1 MEPER
6 MFSSHRP
13 AASAYRRLDLET
25 SVAQADPH
33 ALVGLLYDGV
43 LSAIGQARGA
53 QRNGD
58 VATRGQATTRA
69 LRILEE
75 GLKASLD
82 RRGGE
87 IASNLEALYDYMIR
101 QLLGANASGDD
112 ARYAEVAAML
122 EQLSEAWNSIVRQT
136 RATPVT
142 A

>member
-1 MEPER
+1 

-13 AASAYRRLDLET
+13 DARAYRRLDLET

-33 ALVGLLYDGV
+33 TLVAMLYDGA
-43 LSAIGQARGA
+43 LAAIARARTA
-53 QRNGD
+53 QRDGD
-58 VATRGQATTRA
+58 VAERGQATTRA

-82 RRGGE
+82 RSGGA

-101 QLLGANASGDD
+101 QLLGANAAGDD
-112 ARYAEVAAML
+112 TRYVEVTAML
-122 EQLSEAWNSIVRQT
+122 EQLRDAWNAMPRPA
-136 RATPVT
+136 RAAVVT

>member
-1 MEPER
+1 

-13 AASAYRRLDLET
+13 DASAYRRLDLET

-33 ALVGLLYDGV
+33 ALVGLLYDGA
-43 LSAIGQARGA
+43 LAAIAQARGA
-53 QRNGD
+53 HRSD
-58 VATRGQATTRA
+58 DIAARGQATTRA

-101 QLLGANASGDD
+101 QLLGANAAGDD

-122 EQLSEAWNSIVRQT
+122 GQLRGAWNAIPRPA
-136 RATPVT
+136 RAAAVVV
-142 A
+142 

>member
-1 MEPER
+1 
-6 MFSSHRP
+6 MFSSYRP

-25 SVAQADPH
+25 SVTQADPH
-33 ALVGLLYDGV
+33 ALVDLLYDGA
-43 LSAIGQARGA
+43 LSAIAQARGA
-53 QRNGD
+53 QRGGD
-58 VATRGQATTRA
+58 LATRGQATTRA

-101 QLLGANASGDD
+101 QLLGANAAGDD

-122 EQLSEAWNSIVRQT
+122 EQLRDAWNGIPRQA
-136 RATPVT
+136 RAATVN